1 MNEQTGA
8 GVRWRVPPQQVAVKW
23 LACAAFV
30 ALAALSSGDPQRMLL
45 AGAAAVGAGAL
56 ALRDVLAPVRV
67 AADAEGV
74 TLVTGYATRRRVPWG
89 EVTAVR
95 VDERRRLLT
104 TTRLLEI
111 ETGGTADGTEDDHD
125 VYLFSRFD
133 LGVDVADAAAG
144 LERLR
149 EAAR

>member
-1 MNEQTGA
+1 MSEQAGT
-8 GVRWRVPPQQVAVKW
+8 GVRWRVPPRQVAVEW
-23 LACAAFV
+23 VACAVFAV
-30 ALAALSSGDPQRMLL
+30 LAALSLGDPQRMLL

-74 TLVTGYATRRRVPWG
+74 TLVTGYAARRRVPWG

-111 ETGGTADGTEDDHD
+111 ETGTTEDGHD
-125 VYLFSRFD
+125 VHLFSRFD
-133 LGVDVADAAAG
+133 LGAEVADAAAE
-144 LERLR
+144 LARLR
-149 EAAR
+149 AAAR